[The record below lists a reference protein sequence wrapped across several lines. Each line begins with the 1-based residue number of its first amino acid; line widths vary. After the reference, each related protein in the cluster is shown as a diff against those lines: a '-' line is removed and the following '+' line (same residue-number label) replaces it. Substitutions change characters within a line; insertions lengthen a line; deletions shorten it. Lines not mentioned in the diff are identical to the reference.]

1 MAELRDLRVLL
12 LEAYDQL
19 EKDVGREIDIALQ
32 RQNRHHANLEAK
44 VSAQDE
50 ALRQEH
56 KRFTSMDRALSE
68 AQDEL
73 AEASRRNA
81 EYETGVY
88 GLSEAM
94 RDLKALRLQVRAADD
109 QVRDAVET
117 SNELGRKV
125 EDLTEETRFLRQKAG
140 IPEDADIDLGAFKI
154 RSKVEAAQLR
164 ALNAQ
169 LEREVH
175 ELEEDRR
182 RLRNELR
189 YRAKWQGEHAAKL
202 GLSARQLAMLE
213 EFADALRFGQETNFV
228 VEGGAA
234 EGDAF
239 SAQRAVDNVNARAVN
254 ELEEANRH
262 LQERL
267 AEALERARRS
277 GVELDAPRAEAR
289 APTRRSRAEQDP
301 TRRTRRRRRRRR
313 RSSSSSGRSSRRR
326 RRSSSSSSR
335 RSSRSSRRSSSSSSW
350 RSSSGRW
357 SRLRSAGAG
366 ARPGPRG
373 GGGGD
378 ARAFA
383 AGCRL
388 QQQQLQQQY
397 QQQFEQQQAQWQA
410 SAPQTVI
417 ERVVEPDP
425 QSAAQIA
432 ELQRQLQRAR
442 AEIVRLEDGY
452 HDAMMR
458 SSQNYPRRP
467 TRRRRRRR
475 RWPPRR
481 KPPRLRDVAGVC
493 GRARPRVHLHR
504 DVKRGRPR
512 RWCLLCR
519 TPSSATRTACSPRRA
534 SGCRRGTRRLPGP
547 RRMLEAARRAA
558 EDVEASA
565 RRAELESRDAAA
577 AESNAAAVAAT
588 ASALAEAQ
596 RVAAAAA
603 AAAEA
608 TASQFEQALARAR
621 TRLARWRLKKRR
633 RRAPRSARR
642 RRRCAAPR
650 RRRARRRA
658 TPRRRRR
665 WRRRRAEEEA
675 RHARD
680 QARSRAEDERPS
692 RSAASPR
699 LRRRLSAAPSGAARA
714 LAEAQRAATGG
725 DARGEVRRA
734 AA

>member
-1 MAELRDLRVLL
+1 MGLLLRLCDSFCAAENMLGLFGILKEAATQVLALEHCRLWQVDRKRNVVVCVYHDGDDDAQNGRVLPSLGSFAGDVARNKKVVVCNAAREDSRFGSWQYKEMQERLANETRKMQAKMREDTTAAQRASQRNQEVARYQKENAMLASENERLSGKIETLMAECVGYSETIVRLDDAAQAWRGKEADVEAAAEAVRRERDQLAAQLETTQSDLEERTEMLMVFEERFAEEHAAWKRERAELEEETARLKHAASMERERAVSAAAAPGDSPTGSARGALASPRRQHAMSRARSAEVRGAATNGLHPDDPRYVEELEAEVAELRDLRVLL

-117 SNELGRKV
+117 SNQLGRKV

-277 GVELDAPRAEAR
+277 GVDVDAPRVN
-289 APTRRSRAEQDP
+289 APVSRGADATSE
-301 TRRTRRRRRRRR
+301 
-313 RSSSSSGRSSRRR
+313 RSSSKKRWLTRPVYGYACVVRNERVGVKRTGLMDTNESFPTYPK
-326 RRSSSSSSR
+326 
-335 RSSRSSRRSSSSSSW
+335 SW
-350 RSSSGRW
+350 VTALDVGEMWEICTGPRN
-357 SRLRSAGAG
+357 LAGAS
-366 ARPGPRG
+366 
-373 GGGGD
+373 D
-378 ARAFA
+378 FDM
-383 AGCRL
+383 
-388 QQQQLQQQY
+388 Y
-397 QQQFEQQQAQWQA
+397 E
-410 SAPQTVI
+410 
-417 ERVVEPDP
+417 
-425 QSAAQIA
+425 
-432 ELQRQLQRAR
+432 
-442 AEIVRLEDGY
+442 Y
-452 HDAMMR
+452 
-458 SSQNYPRRP
+458 
-467 TRRRRRRR
+467 
-475 RWPPRR
+475 
-481 KPPRLRDVAGVC
+481 K
-493 GRARPRVHLHR
+493 
-504 DVKRGRPR
+504 K
-512 RWCLLCR
+512 
-519 TPSSATRTACSPRRA
+519 A
-534 SGCRRGTRRLPGP
+534 SG
-547 RRMLEAARRAA
+547 
-558 EDVEASA
+558 
-565 RRAELESRDAAA
+565 ELDDDD
-577 AESNAAAVAAT
+577 
-588 ASALAEAQ
+588 
-596 RVAAAAA
+596 
-603 AAAEA
+603 
-608 TASQFEQALARAR
+608 
-621 TRLARWRLKKRR
+621 
-633 RRAPRSARR
+633 
-642 RRRCAAPR
+642 
-650 RRRARRRA
+650 
-658 TPRRRRR
+658 
-665 WRRRRAEEEA
+665 EEE
-675 RHARD
+675 
-680 QARSRAEDERPS
+680 E
-692 RSAASPR
+692 SPPG
-699 LRRRLSAAPSGAARA
+699 SM
-714 LAEAQRAATGG
+714 T
-725 DARGEVRRA
+725 
-734 AA
+734 